1 MNDSA
6 YLSRYDKKLSEF
18 DWFIF
23 SSNAEAAYSV
33 IVPKGETQIIT
44 YPSDKIL
51 TSDLTTTDSENV
63 NSMSF
68 DEIYNIC
75 ADIAKN

>member
-1 MNDSA
+1 V
-6 YLSRYDKKLSEF
+6 
-18 DWFIF
+18 
-23 SSNAEAAYSV
+23 AYSV

-44 YPSDKIL
+44 SPSDKIL